1 MKARGFTLAELA
13 VTLLL
18 LAVLAAVAVPRYLD
32 LQAQTQKAQRQEV
45 LRHLRSAYAIHVAQH
60 RSPPTWNALKA
71 LMGNPTPLR
80 LSSSCPSGTT
90 VAYWD
95 GNGNALCNAGE
106 RLAYLYADEA
116 CTLFLIAVSQT
127 TVTVPIR
134 CLRAHPDTL
143 N

>member
-1 MKARGFTLAELA
+1 MRAGITLLELPIA
-13 VTLLL
+13 LFIVAQLGSLL
-18 LAVLAAVAVPRYLD
+18 LARYRD
-32 LQAQTQKAQRQEV
+32 LQTGAQEAQYRQLPLNLRSTYAIYPAQTRN
-45 LRHLRSAYAIHVAQH
+45 
-60 RSPPTWNALKA
+60 PPNRNAFKA

-95 GNGNALCNAGE
+95 HNGNALCNAGE

-116 CTLFLIAVSQT
+116 CQTFLIAVSAT

-134 CLRAHPDTL
+134 CLRGHPDTL
-143 N
+143 D

>member
-1 MKARGFTLAELA
+1 MAKGLTLAEL
-13 VTLLL
+13 TLVLL
-18 LAVLAAVAVPRYLD
+18 IVGVLVAGLVPRYLEYKEE
-32 LQAQTQKAQRQEV
+32 AQKAQRQET
-45 LRHLRSAYAIHVAQH
+45 LRNLRSAYAVHLAQA
-60 RSPPTWNALKA
+60 RTVPTWNELKN

-95 GNGNALCNAGE
+95 HNGNALCNAGE

-116 CTLFLIAVSQT
+116 CRIFLIGVSST

-134 CLRAHPDTL
+134 CLRGHPDTL
-143 N
+143 D

>member
-1 MKARGFTLAELA
+1 MAKGFTLAELA
-13 VTLLL
+13 LVLLL
-18 LAVLAAVAVPRYLD
+18 VGVLTAALVPRYVA
-32 LQAQTQKAQRQEV
+32 LQEEAQRAQRQET
-45 LRHLRSAYAIHVAQH
+45 LRNLRSAYAMHLVQN
-60 RSPPTWNALKA
+60 RTVPTWNELKN

-95 GNGNALCNAGE
+95 HNGNALCNAGE

-116 CTLFLIAVSQT
+116 CQTFIIAVSAT

-134 CLRAHPDTL
+134 CLRGHPDTL
-143 N
+143 D